1 MVISSFSI
9 AGLVTMV
16 IVFKS
21 VGLPLE
27 AIGWL
32 FTFDWLL
39 DRCRTVLTMSGDAYG
54 AAIVSKLCNFPE
66 ESSESSV
73 NDEFI
78 INLKET
84 LSTSMQLNSG
94 MIDI

>member
-1 MVISSFSI
+1 MWNVMEHCSNHTFLSLQP
-9 AGLVTMV
+9 GLVTMV

-39 DRCRTVLTMSGDAYG
+39 DRCRTVLTMSGDAFG
-54 AAIVSKLCNFPE
+54 AAIVSKLCKMP
-66 ESSESSV
+66 
-73 NDEFI
+73 DEDEDLDRFAV
-78 INLKET
+78 
-84 LSTSMQLNSG
+84 
-94 MIDI
+94 

>member
-1 MVISSFSI
+1 
-9 AGLVTMV
+9 MV

-39 DRCRTVLTMSGDAYG
+39 DRCRTVLTMSGDAFG
-54 AAIVSKLCNFPE
+54 SAIVSRLCDLPDE
-66 ESSESSV
+66 TETGETSLD
-73 NDEFI
+73 DEFMVA
-78 INLKET
+78 LKGN
-84 LSTSMQLNSG
+84 LSTSISMQLNGSV
-94 MIDI
+94 MNI